1 MKTNQIIVALILAVT
16 TMISG
21 CANTHT
27 PAAASSYSNVL
38 YGVVESIE
46 GGGRNNDGGLG
57 AGAVIGG
64 VVGGVL
70 GSQIGGGHGNEAA
83 TVAGVVAGAVVGHEI
98 EKKQQQPY
106 VVRVRLE
113 DRSHVTIT
121 QQNIGDMRVGDRV
134 RIENNYVSRY

>member
-1 MKTNQIIVALILAVT
+1 MKTNQIIIALILAVT
-16 TMISG
+16 TLISG
-21 CANTHT
+21 CASTQA
-27 PAAASSYSNVL
+27 PAASSSYSNVL

-46 GGGRNNDGGLG
+46 GGPNNNGGLG

-83 TVAGVVAGAVVGHEI
+83 TVAGVVAGAMVGHEI

-106 VVRVRLE
+106 RVRVRL
-113 DRSHVTIT
+113 DNRDYVTIT